1 MRNLTINTKLMILII
16 GSLFFLS
23 IVMLSISTSESI
35 KHSKKEK
42 LTQLK
47 SIAEA
52 KRQHISQYFNT
63 IDGLIVS
70 TANSAS
76 TQEAF
81 KNFVR
86 GFYTI
91 SSQSSAEV
99 DMAKV
104 KEEIIKHYDKF
115 YLNKINFELPNVEP
129 RKPTIE
135 YLPKDE
141 NGLLAQ
147 YMYIVKN
154 EAAIGEKNK
163 LNQSNTFFN
172 NYAFAHTRFHETFN
186 TILNKFSLYDI
197 FLVDMNGEVIYST
210 FKEKDYATNLKTGPY
225 SKSGLASVNKKA
237 YGLKKGQVAFSDFE
251 PYEPSYNT
259 PASFIATP
267 VFNNQDRRVGNLIM
281 QFPINIIN
289 GIMNFGGK
297 YEKSGLGK
305 TGNAY
310 LVGKDYKMRND
321 HRFLKNIDN
330 PYVKSSGTTI
340 ATYEIKTSSTKAALE
355 NKTGAHVIENEKGEK
370 VLSAYTGFKI
380 FDNQWGIVAELNN
393 DEALEGIVRLNMILA
408 AISISILVVIIIVSI
423 LILKS
428 SIINPIRK
436 FENGLM
442 SFFRYLNNETK
453 EVIYLD
459 DSKQD
464 EIGKMSKVVNENI
477 HKIKDELEK
486 DRELISETVNV
497 LSEFERG
504 DLSKRITLNC
514 TNPSLNELKDV
525 INNMGVH
532 LEANIK
538 NILKV
543 LETYSSYNY
552 MQKVDSQGLKKHLL
566 ELANGVNSLGTSIT
580 EMLVE
585 NKTYGMQLDYS
596 SDVLLDS
603 VKVLTNNSN
612 DAAASI
618 EETSASIEQINGNL
632 ISSNENVKKM
642 SNYAQEVTN
651 SVKEGQELAN
661 KTTLAM
667 DEINT
672 QVSAINEAIT
682 VIDQIAFQTNIL
694 SLNAAVEAATAGE
707 AGKGFTVVAGEVRNL
722 AARSAEAAKEIK
734 TLVENANLKANEG
747 KNIADTMINGYS
759 VLSENITNTIE
770 LIDAVSISSKE
781 QQEGI
786 SQINESITRLDKQ
799 TQENA
804 SIAQDTNEVALET
817 DVISKTIVQKANEKE
832 FKGKNDIKIEKTSSK
847 SINKSNEETKEIINQ
862 KASQTQ
868 KKREVTKETKF
879 TSNTKDDDEWE
890 AF

>member
-1 MRNLTINTKLMILII
+1 
-16 GSLFFLS
+16 
-23 IVMLSISTSESI
+23 
-35 KHSKKEK
+35 
-42 LTQLK
+42 
-47 SIAEA
+47 
-52 KRQHISQYFNT
+52 
-63 IDGLIVS
+63 
-70 TANSAS
+70 
-76 TQEAF
+76 
-81 KNFVR
+81 
-86 GFYTI
+86 
-91 SSQSSAEV
+91 
-99 DMAKV
+99 
-104 KEEIIKHYDKF
+104 
-115 YLNKINFELPNVEP
+115 
-129 RKPTIE
+129 
-135 YLPKDE
+135 
-141 NGLLAQ
+141 
-147 YMYIVKN
+147 
-154 EAAIGEKNK
+154 
-163 LNQSNTFFN
+163 
-172 NYAFAHTRFHETFN
+172 
-186 TILNKFSLYDI
+186 
-197 FLVDMNGEVIYST
+197 
-210 FKEKDYATNLKTGPY
+210 
-225 SKSGLASVNKKA
+225 
-237 YGLKKGQVAFSDFE
+237 
-251 PYEPSYNT
+251 
-259 PASFIATP
+259 
-267 VFNNQDRRVGNLIM
+267 M
-281 QFPINIIN
+281 QFPINVIN
-289 GIMNFGGK
+289 SIMNFGDK
-297 YEKSGLGK
+297 YEKAGLGK

-340 ATYEIKTSSTKAALE
+340 ATYEIKTGSTKAALE
-355 NKTGAHVIENEKGEK
+355 NKTGAHIIDNEKGEK

-380 FDNQWGIVAELNN
+380 FDEQWGIIAELNN
-393 DEALEGIVRLNMILA
+393 DEALEDIVKLNMILGT
-408 AISISILVVIIIVSI
+408 ISFFMLIVIIIVSV
-423 LILKS
+423 LILRN
-428 SIINPIRK
+428 SIIKPIRK

-442 SFFRYLNNETK
+442 QFFKYLNNETK

-477 HKIKDELEK
+477 HKIKDEFEK
-486 DRELISETVNV
+486 DKQLIGETVSV

-504 DLSKRITLNC
+504 DLSKRITLDSS
-514 TNPSLNELKDV
+514 NPSLNELKNV

-538 NILKV
+538 NILNV

-552 MQKVDSQGLKKHLL
+552 MQKVDSKGLKKHLL
-566 ELANGVNSLGTSIT
+566 ALADGVNSLGTSIT

-618 EETSASIEQINGNL
+618 EETSAAIEQINGNL

-651 SVKEGQELAN
+651 SVNEGQKLAN

-667 DEINT
+667 DEINS

-747 KNIADTMINGYS
+747 KNIADTMIGGYS

-770 LIDAVSISSKE
+770 LIEAVSTASKE

-786 SQINESITRLDKQ
+786 SQINESIARLDKQ

-817 DVISKTIVQKANEKE
+817 DVISKTIVKKANEKE
-832 FKGKNDIKIEKTSSK
+832 FKGKNDIKIEKETLK
-847 SINKSNEETKEIINQ
+847 STKKANVETKEVIPSK
-862 KASQTQ
+862 KASF
-868 KKREVTKETKF
+868 K
-879 TSNTKDDDEWE
+879 SNSKNDDDWE